1 MTTPLSKPE
10 PPARTGL
17 RLVLLFALQAV
28 ALAAMIAD
36 RQWTL
41 NTGTPVVLETVPV
54 DPRSLFMGDYA
65 RLSYRISRI
74 RLDSVKVEGW
84 PETKALPRTPAE
96 PIVPGVPAPA
106 ATAFQRH
113 ETVWVGLQPE
123 GPYWTAR
130 SLHRDRRQVPAG
142 LVALRGEVE
151 YFSTHDWDEES
162 RKSVERPVVQLR
174 YGIEQYFVPEG
185 TGRAIERPAG
195 GEKVSVRVA
204 IDSRGKAGIAAL
216 LLDGRERY
224 RETLF

>member
-1 MTTPLSKPE
+1 MTSSTPAS
-10 PPARTGL
+10 PPRTGL
-17 RLVLLFALQAV
+17 RLALLFALQAA

-54 DPRSLFMGDYA
+54 DPRSLFMGDYVDLA
-65 RLSYRISRI
+65 YRISRL
-74 RLDSVKVEGW
+74 RLDAVNVDDWRQAEDSRR
-84 PETKALPRTPAE
+84 PPRTPSVSGA
-96 PIVPGVPAPA
+96 PPAVPV
-106 ATAFQRH
+106 FRRH
-113 ETVWVGLQPE
+113 DTVWVGLQAN
-123 GPYWTAR
+123 GAFWTAR
-130 SLHRDRRQVPAG
+130 SLHRERKQVPPD

-151 YFSTHDWDEES
+151 YVSTHDWDEES
-162 RKSVERPVVQLR
+162 RSSVERPVLQLR

-185 TGRAIERPAG
+185 TGLAIERPAG

-204 IDSRGKAGIAAL
+204 IDSRGKAGIAAV